1 MIHFF
6 SLTSVSESRDEAD
19 NGEVRIKAKCM
30 SWNRTVK
37 EPKTKTNRASIFLF
51 HIFRPYEP

>member
-19 NGEVRIKAKCM
+19 NGEVRVKAKCM
-30 SWNRTVK
+30 SWNRRVK
-37 EPKTKTNRASIFLF
+37 EPKTKTNQQNQ
-51 HIFRPYEP
+51 HISFSHF